1 MKQELIKPILIGWVG
16 LFFVYFC
23 YMGFVKVT
31 EVVESR
37 NVNFLSPLIA
47 LCTASFSFIWYLV
60 MRKAYKL
67 DREVLSPQ
75 VHEITDLTHRPEQ
88 ARAFRPGTAI
98 VKPAIQSRNKVDSFR
113 FEYHERSIKI
123 LGLKHDGATCFYL
136 EKGVEMAILPQAQIV
151 PMGERNFGS
160 IEETMRM
167 MFQLSTD
174 EIDPEMF
181 VSDVDK
187 PLPYPEGRSKKQL
200 KRALRA

>member
-1 MKQELIKPILIGWVG
+1 MKQELIKPILLAWVA
-16 LFFVYFC
+16 LFGFYFV

-37 NVNFLSPLIA
+37 NVNFLTPLIA

-67 DREVLSPQ
+67 DREVLSQQ
-75 VHEITDLTHRPEQ
+75 VHEITDIQHRPQQ
-88 ARAFRPGTAI
+88 AKAFRPGTAI
-98 VKPAIQSRNKVDSFR
+98 VKPAIQSRNGCDSFR
-113 FEYHERSIKI
+113 FEYREKKI
-123 LGLKHDGATCFYL
+123 MIQGLKHSGITCFYF
-136 EKGVEMAILPQAQIV
+136 EKGIEMAKLPEAEIL
-151 PMGERNFGS
+151 PMGERSFS
-160 IEETMRM
+160 TLQEAMDIMMR
-167 MFQLSTD
+167 LSTD

>member
-1 MKQELIKPILIGWVG
+1 MKQELIKPILLAWVA
-16 LFFVYFC
+16 LFGFYFV

-31 EVVESR
+31 EIVESR
-37 NVNFLSPLIA
+37 NVNFLTPLIA

-98 VKPAIQSRNKVDSFR
+98 VKPAIQSRNGCDSYR
-113 FEYHERSIKI
+113 FEYREKRIV
-123 LGLKHDGATCFYL
+123 LQGLKHEGASVFYL
-136 EKGVEMAILPQAQIV
+136 EKGVEMAILPAAHVV
-151 PMGERNFGS
+151 PMGEREFS
-160 IEETMRM
+160 SLSDAMDM
-167 MFQLSTD
+167 MFKLSTD
-174 EIDPEMF
+174 EIDPETF
-181 VSDVDK
+181 VSDVEK

>member
-1 MKQELIKPILIGWVG
+1 MKQELVKPILVAWVS
-16 LFFVYFC
+16 LFFVYFV

-75 VHEITDLTHRPEQ
+75 VHEITDIQHRPQQ
-88 ARAFRPGTAI
+88 AKAFRPGTAI
-98 VKPAIQSRNKVDSFR
+98 VKPAIQSRNGCDSFR
-113 FEYHERSIKI
+113 FEYREKKI
-123 LGLKHDGATCFYL
+123 MIQGLKHSGVTCFYF
-136 EKGVEMAILPQAQIV
+136 EKGIEMAKLPEAEIL
-151 PMGERNFGS
+151 PMGERSFS
-160 IEETMRM
+160 TLQEAMDIMLR
-167 MFQLSTD
+167 LSTD

-181 VSDVDK
+181 VQNVDK